1 MTLDKYIADINL
13 IQKEHLDDY
22 LRNSWLKLIIMVDLI
37 GPIEFQFDQIYSKYG
52 VM

>member
-13 IQKEHLDDY
+13 IQKKHLDDY
-22 LRNSWLKLIIMVDLI
+22 LRNSWLKLIIMVDLN
-37 GPIEFQFDQIYSKYG
+37 GTIEFQFDQIYSKYG